1 MFTTFVGCQP
11 IFRSDLVVYAFELLF
26 RKGGANEASFDDGDH
41 ATAAVIMNVFTDIG
55 LENIVG
61 DCPAFINVTRN
72 FILDGHALTLPR
84 DRVVLEV
91 LEDIQPD
98 AEILDGLRALSSRGY
113 RIALDDFVY
122 SPHMEPLIEIAD
134 IVKVEL
140 PAIDDKDLPRH
151 VELLRRNNVQ
161 LLAEKIETHEEFEF
175 CRELG
180 FDYFQGY
187 FLSKPR
193 MVSGKSIPTNTI
205 TAVQLIGEL
214 SDPDVDF
221 EDVVKTMGAD
231 PSLCYKLLK
240 FINSAAGGQTKP
252 VESLSAAVTQLG
264 LRRLQTFTIFTLFAT
279 GTDARPI
286 QLIVT
291 ALTRGRMC
299 QLLAIAQGS
308 S

>member
-151 VELLRRNNVQ
+151 VELLRRNNV
-161 LLAEKIETHEEFEF
+161 
-175 CRELG
+175 
-180 FDYFQGY
+180 
-187 FLSKPR
+187 
-193 MVSGKSIPTNTI
+193 
-205 TAVQLIGEL
+205 
-214 SDPDVDF
+214 
-221 EDVVKTMGAD
+221 
-231 PSLCYKLLK
+231 
-240 FINSAAGGQTKP
+240 
-252 VESLSAAVTQLG
+252 
-264 LRRLQTFTIFTLFAT
+264 
-279 GTDARPI
+279 
-286 QLIVT
+286 
-291 ALTRGRMC
+291 
-299 QLLAIAQGS
+299 
-308 S
+308 

>member
-1 MFTTFVGCQP
+1 
-11 IFRSDLVVYAFELLF
+11 
-26 RKGGANEASFDDGDH
+26 
-41 ATAAVIMNVFTDIG
+41 
-55 LENIVG
+55 
-61 DCPAFINVTRN
+61 
-72 FILDGHALTLPR
+72 
-84 DRVVLEV
+84 
-91 LEDIQPD
+91 
-98 AEILDGLRALSSRGY
+98 
-113 RIALDDFVY
+113 
-122 SPHMEPLIEIAD
+122 
-134 IVKVEL
+134 
-140 PAIDDKDLPRH
+140 
-151 VELLRRNNVQ
+151 VQ